1 MGKTE
6 DWISQVCPPVMSTKE
21 EVSFRRKGL
30 LERRKKGLN
39 EWLLEKQDVDGL
51 TTSTNLLS
59 AVNLFSKVED
69 LVI

>member
-39 EWLLEKQDVDGL
+39 E
-51 TTSTNLLS
+51 
-59 AVNLFSKVED
+59 
-69 LVI
+69 

>member
-21 EVSFRRKGL
+21 QVSFLRKGL
-30 LERRKKGLN
+30 LERRKKGFN

-51 TTSTNLLS
+51 TTSTRLLS
-59 AVNLFSKVED
+59 AVHLFSKVED
-69 LVI
+69 LEI